1 MLPLLLDYYYCEDKA
16 SESMLRYFDA
26 FPTTVFC
33 VLSSSSSSYDVPS
46 MNEESRT
53 HRTSSRSSYSLDYF
67 YSETEGKKSFAFA
80 PLFLREIDNGVKS
93 RWSRS
98 LYLYR
103 RCCCRVLHTLPYCR
117 IRIYPIALFGSL
129 SLTVSSVRSL
139 LLASTT
145 GNSFY

>member
-1 MLPLLLDYYYCEDKA
+1 
-16 SESMLRYFDA
+16 MLRCF
-26 FPTTVFC
+26 
-33 VLSSSSSSYDVPS
+33 SYDRILCSVFIIVVVRRTV
-46 MNEESRT
+46 NEYEESRT

-117 IRIYPIALFGSL
+117 IRIFPVALFGSL